1 MPAIDIDPYR
11 SSDGL
16 FECVG
21 CGSRTESAS
30 HPGTCPNCD
39 SPVQNISVSRE

>member
-11 SSDGL
+11 ASEGL

-21 CGSRTESAS
+21 CGSRTQSGS
-30 HPGTCPNCD
+30 HPGTCPSCGNH
-39 SPVQNISVSRE
+39 VQNLSVSRE